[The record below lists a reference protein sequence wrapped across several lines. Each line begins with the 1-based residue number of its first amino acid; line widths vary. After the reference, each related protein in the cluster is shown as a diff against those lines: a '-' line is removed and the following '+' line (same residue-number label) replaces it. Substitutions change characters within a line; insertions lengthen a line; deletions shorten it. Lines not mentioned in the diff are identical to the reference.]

1 MFGAEDGFN
10 YFTDR
15 EIELFFTCLLER
27 LYQKEK
33 YKRKRLWDEANKLFE
48 RLLNQFPDYL
58 DIFEALEEIRVNG
71 RTDYCEDS
79 DLTESNLEELLAE
92 IQSSKAYK
100 DYLVSLHAYNNYREA
115 FNNRWNVG
123 IWNELRSKTYLKD
136 AGKREK
142 DCILTVEALHK

>member
-1 MFGAEDGFN
+1 MFDAEDGFN

-33 YKRKRLWDEANKLFE
+33 TLSLFNK
-48 RLLNQFPDYL
+48 
-58 DIFEALEEIRVNG
+58 ALEEIRVNG

-92 IQSSKAYK
+92 IQNSMAYK
-100 DYLVSLHAYNNYREA
+100 DYIVSLYTYNNYRET
-115 FNNRWNVG
+115 FKNRWNVG
-123 IWNELRSKTYLKD
+123 IWNELRRKTYLTD
-136 AGKREK
+136 AGEWEK
-142 DCILTVEALHK
+142 GSVLKTVEELRE